1 MSSRHREGLILFERR
16 QHSSPA
22 PRLVHLNLPDLRVYM
37 CVFAYVSLSR
47 TSRCQ
52 YLDGISVTRDV
63 LEEPNPL
70 LVVNG
75 RVNLAK
81 GAVDS
86 LPTGQRIA
94 TIEANHMVGTGRVSV
109 RTGL

>member
-1 MSSRHREGLILFERR
+1 M
-16 QHSSPA
+16 
-22 PRLVHLNLPDLRVYM
+22 
-37 CVFAYVSLSR
+37 SR
-47 TSRCQ
+47 TPRCQ

-63 LEEPNPL
+63 LAEPNPL

-75 RVNLAK
+75 RVNLAS

-86 LPTGQRIA
+86 LPASRRIA